1 MIYDPRI
8 EYGQMDL
15 SIAEN
20 LSFWKFS
27 ELIKNLIILSS
38 DAQKQI
44 ELSGF
49 GDVADEMAI
58 DFGTYYTLSL
68 QSYLNFNLI
77 TIEQKQELDE
87 LDKYLDDRSGDKNPD
102 FWDDSKLD
110 INPEW
115 ELIRL
120 KAKKILKLMNKDDL
134 AIKYV
139 KTEKIDDSGKFVS
152 QTMKTRLIYKNSQQ
166 LKSE

>member
-1 MIYDPRI
+1 MIYDPTI

-20 LSFWKFS
+20 LTFWKFS

-38 DAQKQI
+38 NAQKQI
-44 ELSGF
+44 ELIGY

-58 DFGTYYTLSL
+58 DFDNYYTLSF
-68 QSYLNFNLI
+68 QSYLDFKLL

-87 LDKYLDDRSGDKNPD
+87 LDKYLEDRSGDKNPD
-102 FWDDSKLD
+102 FWDDSKLG

-115 ELIRL
+115 EWVRS
-120 KAKKILKLMNKDDL
+120 KSNRILKLMDKDNLTID
-134 AIKYV
+134 YV
-139 KTEKIDDSGKFVS
+139 KTEKFDDSGKLIM
-152 QTMKTRLIYKNSQQ
+152 QTMKTRLRYKNYD
-166 LKSE
+166 